1 MPGRNP
7 RAPRPLPRSSM
18 PPNQL
23 SLLEPGPALP
33 AGFRYRAGLVSPHQ
47 ERDLLDGL
55 AGLAFAAFEFRGH
68 AGNRR
73 VISFGWA
80 YDFNTGELRR
90 AEAIPPFLL
99 SLRDAAAGFAGLAP
113 SGLQH
118 ALVTEYPPG
127 AGMGW
132 HRDKTGSG
140 TWWACRSPRLAC
152 SACGG
157 RRAPTGS
164 GRRSSSSR
172 APPICCVGRLGPS
185 GSTASRPRAGCATR
199 SPSGACVRHE
209 PGRRSSGRGYP
220 GRAVRG
226 HRVLDVDPAHSSAA
240 AVLREPRPSSLTI
253 CSSQAERIARIRA
266 FSSLVG
272 SVEVEAGPTSPLFR
286 PHLVRGPFALGPRNS
301 KLL

>member
-1 MPGRNP
+1 MRGRNP

-33 AGFRYRAGLVSPHQ
+33 AGFRYRASLVSPHQ

-127 AGMGW
+127 AEMGW
-132 HRDKTGSG
+132 HRDKAVFGDVVGVSLASPCVFRLRRKTGADWERASLVLEPRSAYLLRG
-140 TWWACRSPRLAC
+140 PSRTEWEHSIAAAGGLRYSVTFRSLRSP
-152 SACGG
+152 
-157 RRAPTGS
+157 
-164 GRRSSSSR
+164 
-172 APPICCVGRLGPS
+172 
-185 GSTASRPRAGCATR
+185 
-199 SPSGACVRHE
+199 
-209 PGRRSSGRGYP
+209 
-220 GRAVRG
+220 
-226 HRVLDVDPAHSSAA
+226 
-240 AVLREPRPSSLTI
+240 
-253 CSSQAERIARIRA
+253 
-266 FSSLVG
+266 
-272 SVEVEAGPTSPLFR
+272 
-286 PHLVRGPFALGPRNS
+286 
-301 KLL
+301 